1 MFEILH
7 TFPWLLIMRIR
18 MSPPKGN
25 LMKPW
30 SRDVLVDSWHH
41 QKSQVTKLV
50 GEPDLTGVAWVL
62 LETIELDNKKMA
74 KAGVLSL
81 TPDAFYFNIM

>member
-1 MFEILH
+1 M
-7 TFPWLLIMRIR
+7 
-18 MSPPKGN
+18 
-25 LMKPW
+25 
-30 SRDVLVDSWHH
+30 
-41 QKSQVTKLV
+41 TKLV

-81 TPDAFYFNIM
+81 TPDAFYFNII